1 MGKDT
6 RRRAS
11 RSAPVDQAHLMLTR
25 AKVAG
30 LADVTERR
38 IDYWARTGLLSAT
51 VDEKI
56 AGGQRVRLLDF
67 TDAMTV
73 LVLAALR
80 ERVSLQ
86 HIRQIVSYLRDLD
99 YQVTEVRFAI
109 AGDQVHFQTPDG
121 VWAGV
126 RDPEQI
132 VLHDVLNLEPLRRS
146 LFAAAH
152 RSRETVGQIERRRG
166 ALGSKPVLAGTRIP
180 VRSVQTY
187 LEHGSTVDEIL
198 EAYPS
203 LQREDVEAVRALAS
217 A

>member
-1 MGKDT
+1 MSKAT
-6 RRRAS
+6 RK
-11 RSAPVDQAHLMLTR
+11 RSARATSVDQAHMMLTR
-25 AKVAG
+25 AKVAR
-30 LADVTERR
+30 LADVSERR
-38 IDYWARTGLLSAT
+38 VDYWARTGLLSAT
-51 VDEKI
+51 VDEKVN
-56 AGGQRVRLLDF
+56 GGQRVRLLDF

-73 LVLAALR
+73 LVLASLR

-86 HIRQIVSYLRDLD
+86 HIRQIVSYLRDLN

-121 VWAGV
+121 IWSGV

-132 VLHDVLNLEPLRRS
+132 VLHDVLNLEPLRQS

-152 RSRETVGQIERRRG
+152 RARETVGQIERRRG

-180 VRSVQTY
+180 VRTVQTY
-187 LEHGSTVDEIL
+187 LEHGSTIDEIL